1 MCSAGLAAMTA
12 ACHQEAPAM
21 IAVPVSLP
29 TPLSYR
35 PREAARL
42 LGVSAR
48 TLYEWTRAGRVRCVR
63 VGPGKRAAVLY
74 PVDALRQLLAAPAVP
89 SSTN

>member
-1 MCSAGLAAMTA
+1 MKTD
-12 ACHQEAPAM
+12 P
-21 IAVPVSLP
+21 VPPPV
-29 TPLSYR
+29 PLSYR
-35 PREAARL
+35 PRDAARL